1 MAWIKITNLSTE
13 TTSKRTFLIPDR
25 GQASCSQTDQLCA
38 KLPLII
44 TDNQETTPTFYAQYG
59 RGRL

>member
-1 MAWIKITNLSTE
+1 MAPMDPPLDPP
-13 TTSKRTFLIPDR
+13 L
-25 GQASCSQTDQLCA
+25 QLCA

-44 TDNQETTPTFYAQYG
+44 TDKQETTPTFYAQYG